1 MLGLMRRAL
10 IGIVFLLLP
19 LLSGC
24 NPMSQIE
31 ASVQAA
37 RDAGS
42 ILFYDDFSDT
52 GSGWRQWSSPEAVIH
67 YQNGA
72 LAFLINQPNYDYW
85 SLLGKNYT
93 DVILAVEAEL
103 INGPTDNDFGL
114 ICRFQDEYNFY
125 AFLISSDG
133 YGGIVKVKDGLYQ
146 VLSSPNGLEFGTMI
160 AQSYARNQLRADC
173 VGSRLT
179 LFVNQQ
185 KFAEVEDTDFS
196 MGDVGLVVGAYQT
209 PGVEVHFDNFY
220 VIKP

>member
-1 MLGLMRRAL
+1 MFRVVRSGFVAVL
-10 IGIVFLLLP
+10 ILIF
-19 LLSGC
+19 LSGC
-24 NPMSQIE
+24 NLIHQIE
-31 ASVQAA
+31 TSAQAA
-37 RDAGS
+37 KDAGS
-42 ILFYDDFSDT
+42 ILFYDDFSDS

-67 YQNGA
+67 YQDGV
-72 LAFLINQPNYDYW
+72 LAFLINQANYDYW
-85 SLLGKNYT
+85 SLAGKNYT
-93 DVILAVEAEL
+93 DVTLAVEAEL

-146 VLSSPNGLEFGTMI
+146 VLSSPNGLEFGKMI
-160 AQSYARNQLRADC
+160 TQGYARNQLRADC
-173 VGSRLT
+173 VCSRLT

-185 KFAEVEDTDFS
+185 KFAEVEDPDFS
-196 MGDVGLVVGAYQT
+196 MGDVGLLAGAYQM

>member
-1 MLGLMRRAL
+1 MFRLVRSGFVAVL
-10 IGIVFLLLP
+10 ILIFF
-19 LLSGC
+19 SGC
-24 NPMSQIE
+24 NLIHQIE
-31 ASVQAA
+31 ASAQAA
-37 RDAGS
+37 KDAGS
-42 ILFYDDFSDT
+42 ILFYDDFSDS

-67 YQNGA
+67 YQDGV
-72 LAFLINQPNYDYW
+72 LAFLINQANYDYW
-85 SLLGKNYT
+85 SLAGKNYT
-93 DVILAVEAEL
+93 DVTLAVEAEL

-146 VLSSPNGLEFGTMI
+146 VLSSPNGLQFGKMI
-160 AQSYARNQLRADC
+160 TQGYARNQLRADC

-196 MGDVGLVVGAYQT
+196 MGDVGLLVGAYQM

>member
-1 MLGLMRRAL
+1 MFRLVRSGFVAVL
-10 IGIVFLLLP
+10 ILIF
-19 LLSGC
+19 LSGC
-24 NPMSQIE
+24 NLIHQIE
-31 ASVQAA
+31 ASAQAA
-37 RDAGS
+37 KDAGS
-42 ILFYDDFSDT
+42 ILFYDDFSDS

-67 YQNGA
+67 YQNGV
-72 LAFLINQPNYDYW
+72 LAFLINQANYDYW
-85 SLLGKNYT
+85 SLAGKNYT
-93 DVILAVEAEL
+93 DVTLAVEAEL

-146 VLSSPNGLEFGTMI
+146 VLSSPNGLEFGKMI
-160 AQSYARNQLRADC
+160 TQGYARNQLRADC

-196 MGDVGLVVGAYQT
+196 MGDVGLLVGAYQM

>member
-1 MLGLMRRAL
+1 MFRLVRSGFVAVL
-10 IGIVFLLLP
+10 ILIF
-19 LLSGC
+19 LSGC
-24 NPMSQIE
+24 NLIHQIE
-31 ASVQAA
+31 ASAQAA
-37 RDAGS
+37 KDAGS
-42 ILFYDDFSDT
+42 ILFYDDFSDS

-67 YQNGA
+67 YQNGV
-72 LAFLINQPNYDYW
+72 LAFLINQANYDYW
-85 SLLGKNYT
+85 SLAGKNYT
-93 DVILAVEAEL
+93 DVTLAVEAEL

-146 VLSSPNGLEFGTMI
+146 VLSSPNGLEFGKMI
-160 AQSYARNQLRADC
+160 TQGYARNQLRADC

-196 MGDVGLVVGAYQT
+196 MGDVGLLVGAYQM
-209 PGVEVHFDNFY
+209 PGVEVHYDNFY

>member
-1 MLGLMRRAL
+1 MLRVLRNGLIL
-10 IGIVFLLLP
+10 IGIFIS
-19 LLSGC
+19 LSGC
-24 NPMSQIE
+24 NLIKQIE
-31 ASVQAA
+31 SSALAA
-37 RDAGS
+37 KDAGS
-42 ILFYDDFSDT
+42 ILLYDDFSDSA
-52 GSGWRQWSSPEAVIH
+52 SGWRQWSSPEAVIH
-67 YQNGA
+67 YQNGV

-85 SLLGKNYT
+85 SLAGKNFT
-93 DVILAVEAEL
+93 DVTLAVEAEF

-146 VLSSPNGLEFGTMI
+146 VLSSPNGLEFGKMI
-160 AQSYARNQLRADC
+160 TQGYARNQLRADC

-185 KFAEVEDTDFS
+185 KFAEVEDADFS
-196 MGDVGLVVGAYQT
+196 MGDVGLLAGAYQT
-209 PGVEVHFDNFY
+209 AGVEVHFDNFY

>member
-1 MLGLMRRAL
+1 MFRIVRRGFVAVL
-10 IGIVFLLLP
+10 IIIF
-19 LLSGC
+19 LSGC
-24 NPMSQIE
+24 NLIHQIE
-31 ASVQAA
+31 ASAQAA
-37 RDAGS
+37 KDAGS
-42 ILFYDDFSDT
+42 ILFYDDFSDS
-52 GSGWRQWSSPEAVIH
+52 GSGWQQWSSPEAVIH
-67 YQNGA
+67 YQNGV
-72 LAFLINQPNYDYW
+72 LSFLINQPNYDYW
-85 SLLGKNYT
+85 SLAGKNYT
-93 DVILAVEAEL
+93 DVTLAVEAEL

-146 VLSSPNGLEFGTMI
+146 VLSSPNGLEFGKMI
-160 AQSYARNQLRADC
+160 TQGYATNQLRADC
-173 VGSRLT
+173 VGSRLS

-196 MGDVGLVVGAYQT
+196 MGDVGLLAGAYQL

>member
-1 MLGLMRRAL
+1 MFRLVRSGFVAVL
-10 IGIVFLLLP
+10 ILIF
-19 LLSGC
+19 LSGC
-24 NPMSQIE
+24 NLIHQIE
-31 ASVQAA
+31 ASAQAA
-37 RDAGS
+37 KDAGS
-42 ILFYDDFSDT
+42 ILFYDDFSDS

-67 YQNGA
+67 YQDGV
-72 LAFLINQPNYDYW
+72 LAFLINQANYDYW
-85 SLLGKNYT
+85 SLAGKNYT
-93 DVILAVEAEL
+93 DVTLAVEAEL

-146 VLSSPNGLEFGTMI
+146 VLSSPNGLEFGKMI
-160 AQSYARNQLRADC
+160 TQGYARNQLRADC

-196 MGDVGLVVGAYQT
+196 MGDVGLLVGAYQM